1 MLSLQAIDLMTR
13 RLVASG
19 QRPVTVGTFF
29 SLGHS
34 TYDPTFL
41 HPLSRLIPNTRIVI
55 ITAIVVASTAA
66 AVSDKFG
73 SFSRVGGIIG
83 STVSAT
89 FLIVLGVMN
98 VYILVKLLQQL
109 RKVINS
115 PADSEEPEFK
125 IEGAGCLFRSLK
137 GMFKLIDRYAHSCT
151 SSELT
156 FADGSGKPLEN
167 VSTR

>member
-1 MLSLQAIDLMTR
+1 MTR

-34 TYDPTFL
+34 TYDTCSPFC
-41 HPLSRLIPNTRIVI
+41 PLTELTLELRIVI

-137 GMFKLIDRYAHSCT
+137 GMFKLIDRYDCRCSF
-151 SSELT
+151 S
-156 FADGSGKPLEN
+156 
-167 VSTR
+167 